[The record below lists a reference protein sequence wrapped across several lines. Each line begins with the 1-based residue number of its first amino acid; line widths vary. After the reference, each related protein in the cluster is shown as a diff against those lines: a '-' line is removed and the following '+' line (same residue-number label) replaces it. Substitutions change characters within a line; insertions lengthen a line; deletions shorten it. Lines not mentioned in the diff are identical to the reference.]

1 MPRTDLTT
9 KVILVVIAVFL
20 GILASRPFVEPMP
33 AVHAQAARFDHVTIL
48 ASTFL
53 YKGQQGLLL
62 LDRRNGNVW
71 FVPKQDDMFKD
82 PVFVIRMQFEKL
94 DQAPPL

>member
-1 MPRTDLTT
+1 MRPSEWTT
-9 KVILVVIAVFL
+9 RLILLVIALFL
-20 GILASRPFVEPMP
+20 GMMAFRPFFEPIP
-33 AVHAQAARFDHVTIL
+33 AVQAQSSRFDHVTIL
-48 ASTFL
+48 ATMFL

-71 FVPKQDDMFKD
+71 FVPRQGDVFKD

-94 DQAPPL
+94 DQSPQ

>member
-1 MPRTDLTT
+1 MRHSDGTT
-9 KVILVVIAVFL
+9 RLILLGIALFL
-20 GILASRPFVEPMP
+20 GITALRPFFEPIP
-33 AVHAQAARFDHVTIL
+33 AVQAQASRFDHVTIL
-48 ASTFL
+48 ATTFL

-71 FVPKQDDMFKD
+71 FVPKQDDAFKD

-94 DQAPPL
+94 DQSPQ